1 MCYRQK
7 RGDFL
12 LATRLQSSPHL
23 IGGTV
28 TPLSIDAITHD
39 TTALQDFK
47 RDCIVGSHMDDDLVR
62 AYALEAQKAMEEEAN
77 RRIAEQTDAEEEERL
92 RNTRVEDVVET
103 EHLVPVL
110 LSRLGSVRAA
120 LDGHGGGI
128 AVSKWERVT
137 NGFSFVLD
145 LTGACLSC
153 GAAPGT
159 LEGVRNDL
167 ESDAEIERIQFSTTL
182 LDTFDELGREFILAH
197 GNVEFVDVSSG
208 N

>member
-1 MCYRQK
+1 
-7 RGDFL
+7 
-12 LATRLQSSPHL
+12 
-23 IGGTV
+23 
-28 TPLSIDAITHD
+28 
-39 TTALQDFK
+39 
-47 RDCIVGSHMDDDLVR
+47 MDDDLVR

-92 RNTRVEDVVET
+92 RNTRIEDVVET

-110 LSRLGSVRAA
+110 LSRLGMVRAA

-128 AVSKWERVT
+128 AVSEWERKES
-137 NGFSFVLD
+137 GFRLVLD

-167 ESDAEIERIQFSTTL
+167 QADTEIELVQFSTNL

>member
-1 MCYRQK
+1 ME
-7 RGDFL
+7 
-12 LATRLQSSPHL
+12 
-23 IGGTV
+23 
-28 TPLSIDAITHD
+28 
-39 TTALQDFK
+39 
-47 RDCIVGSHMDDDLVR
+47 DDLVK
-62 AYALEAQKAMEEEAN
+62 AYALEAQKAMEEEAK

-92 RNTRVEDVVET
+92 RNTRIEDVVDT
-103 EHLVPVL
+103 EHIVPVL
-110 LSRLGSVRAA
+110 LSRLGTVRAA

-128 AVSKWERVT
+128 AVAQWERVA
-137 NGFSFVLD
+137 NGFDFILD

-167 ESDAEIERIQFSTTL
+167 EADAEIERIRFSSSL

-197 GNVEFVDVSSG
+197 GNVEFVDVPSG

>member
-1 MCYRQK
+1 ME
-7 RGDFL
+7 
-12 LATRLQSSPHL
+12 
-23 IGGTV
+23 
-28 TPLSIDAITHD
+28 
-39 TTALQDFK
+39 
-47 RDCIVGSHMDDDLVR
+47 DDLVK
-62 AYALEAQKAMEEEAN
+62 AYALEAQKAMEEEAK

-92 RNTRVEDVVET
+92 RNTRIEDVVET

-110 LSRLGSVRAA
+110 LSRLGTVRAA

-128 AVSKWERVT
+128 AVAQWERVA
-137 NGFSFVLD
+137 NGYDFVLD

-167 ESDAEIERIQFSTTL
+167 EADTEIEGVRFSSSL

-197 GNVEFVDVSSG
+197 GNVEFVDVPSG